1 MIKHG
6 GFIDFY
12 VDRQFANYFTQLL
25 PYLALKLNFFTFEQ
39 MQYIWGLSFIGI
51 PISILLISLKNFSKS
66 YRDLNLFLMV
76 VILFFMPQFGRW
88 VSEAIICLSLTVY
101 IFSVLNK
108 EAISKIEVVLM
119 TLFSL
124 ILIKSYS
131 TTAFTNLFLIY
142 LVFIHKNLKLISK
155 ITITTLLTLGVVAGW
170 KSILYPFFPIT
181 SEEVRLGVLNLFL
194 YNISQIQFNIL
205 GALIILLGLVLKSQK
220 VLILSLLPFMIQLY
234 PPLWNSFLG
243 LTDYRFLL
251 SFPLLVLLILLW
263 LLKDNHLNNKKLSII
278 LLIGFFTAIPSVMW
292 KTWNWERLISNYEE
306 FYKNSTGKI
315 NINKT
320 MLGPNR
326 EESPLGW
333 ETVNYQL
340 LFPKNNDLILFYE
353 GPKHEDWIQSDFL
366 NAEKALIQ
374 RGWR

>member
-1 MIKHG
+1 MKNLVEKITVVKLMTIIIFVMVLISFYSFVTKQFLALDSIAFLLSMIKHG

-155 ITITTLLTLGVVAGW
+155 
-170 KSILYPFFPIT
+170 
-181 SEEVRLGVLNLFL
+181 
-194 YNISQIQFNIL
+194 
-205 GALIILLGLVLKSQK
+205 
-220 VLILSLLPFMIQLY
+220 
-234 PPLWNSFLG
+234 
-243 LTDYRFLL
+243 
-251 SFPLLVLLILLW
+251 
-263 LLKDNHLNNKKLSII
+263 KLADSII
-278 LLIGFFTAIPSVMW
+278 IKRVA
-292 KTWNWERLISNYEE
+292 
-306 FYKNSTGKI
+306 
-315 NINKT
+315 
-320 MLGPNR
+320 
-326 EESPLGW
+326 
-333 ETVNYQL
+333 
-340 LFPKNNDLILFYE
+340 
-353 GPKHEDWIQSDFL
+353 H
-366 NAEKALIQ
+366 
-374 RGWR
+374 